1 MKIQSKFP
9 HLFTKGL
16 LFLFVTALFISCD
29 DALEGK
35 INPHIDMQEEIIIN
49 PEGGREVI
57 DLRSSYPWFAEASDS
72 WIQLTRYRGQMQL
85 PDSIVTLIAENPE
98 MEPVLRQIWW

>member
-49 PEGGREVI
+49 PEGGRKLSI
-57 DLRSSYPWFAEASDS
+57 YGL
-72 WIQLTRYRGQMQL
+72 LTRGL
-85 PDSIVTLIAENPE
+85 PRLPILGFS
-98 MEPVLRQIWW
+98 